1 MGANS
6 FTLPDIIISTTRKF
20 LDGQFDIQS
29 NTSDMKIT
37 IQDNVAFVRLKGLIS
52 KAEKEFS
59 KNPKGKELVR
69 NVYHKLFDKSSLLLK
84 SMLKNSTGK
93 EVRNINIEVDPEH
106 LELLLV
112 IHFKENIRQDSVNVH
127 DKK

>member
-1 MGANS
+1 MDANS
-6 FTLPDIIISTTRKF
+6 CALPDIIISTTRKF

-37 IQDNVAFVRLKGLIS
+37 IQDNVAFVRLKGLVS

-59 KNPKGKELVR
+59 KNPKGEELVR
-69 NVYHKLFDKSSLLLK
+69 NMYRKLFDNSSMLLK

-93 EVRNINIEVDPEH
+93 EVRNINVEIEPEH

-112 IHFKENIRQDSVNVH
+112 IHFKENIN
-127 DKK
+127 

>member
-1 MGANS
+1 MNINTS
-6 FTLPDIIISTTRKF
+6 TLPDIILDTTRKF
-20 LDGQFDIQS
+20 LDGQFNIQS

-37 IQDNVAFVRLKGLIS
+37 IQDDVAFVRLKGLLS

-59 KNPKGKELVR
+59 KNPKGEELVR
-69 NVYHKLFDKSSLLLK
+69 NVYHKLFDKSSLLLE

-93 EVRNINIEVDPEH
+93 EVRNINVEIDPEH

-112 IHFKENIRQDSVNVH
+112 IHFKENIN
-127 DKK
+127 